1 MTYGQKKR
9 LKKRLLRILT
19 VNIPLILLFVVIV
32 FPVYWTVVTSLKDE
46 STILDIPIKYL
57 PSPVTFSNYKYIWEN
72 MGVDHYFFNSVLVTG
87 VSTIA
92 STVISVFGGYA
103 ISRYRFKGKGLS
115 YGVLLVS
122 QMFPGVVLMI
132 PLFVIFKNLGIVNS
146 PYSLMITYTT
156 VRIPFCMIMIS
167 GFVSGVSPALEEAAQ
182 IDGCTIMQSV
192 FRIVVPTIAPG
203 IVAAGAFSFVSSWNE
218 YVYAFTFLS
227 SEKYFTLPIG
237 LKLMQGEFTVAYGS
251 LAAGCVMAL
260 VPVLILFAYIQK
272 YLVSGLSSGAVKG

>member
-1 MTYGQKKR
+1 M
-9 LKKRLLRILT
+9 
-19 VNIPLILLFVVIV
+19 
-32 FPVYWTVVTSLKDE
+32 
-46 STILDIPIKYL
+46 
-57 PSPVTFSNYKYIWEN
+57 
-72 MGVDHYFFNSVLVTG
+72 
-87 VSTIA
+87 
-92 STVISVFGGYA
+92 
-103 ISRYRFKGKGLS
+103 
-115 YGVLLVS
+115 
-122 QMFPGVVLMI
+122 
-132 PLFVIFKNLGIVNS
+132 
-146 PYSLMITYTT
+146 
-156 VRIPFCMIMIS
+156 
-167 GFVSGVSPALEEAAQ
+167 EEAAQ